1 MYTSKP
7 YSHNCEYSV
16 AKELS
21 SSLVLKLND
30 AIIPAI
36 LKARWRGVYS
46 YSRCIHPMQEA
57 PRPCFN
63 ILVFIAA
70 NKDVAMVGDD
80 RRDRG
85 CHLTEAEKRREAAEI
100 YR

>member
-30 AIIPAI
+30 AIVPAI

-57 PRPCFN
+57 P
-63 ILVFIAA
+63 
-70 NKDVAMVGDD
+70 
-80 RRDRG
+80 
-85 CHLTEAEKRREAAEI
+85 
-100 YR
+100 